1 MRVGIVDDSSKK
13 LLTSGYRL
21 EQVRKIILNG
31 IKANERRVKEGKM
44 PGGRKL
50 HRNAGEGSG
59 KRCRKKLLDK
69 SEWFK
74 SKKKSEEQ
82 EEQNAEQSHTK
93 SRARQN
99 VQKKLQGVQPGT
111 CLKTR
116 TVLFVEQTKGGGLAR
131 VIREVITRIEH
142 ILGYRIKVVE
152 RSGTSIRNAL
162 PNTNHGEDHTI
173 PLGRLQVQEV
183 R

>member
-1 MRVGIVDDSSKK
+1 
-13 LLTSGYRL
+13 
-21 EQVRKIILNG
+21 
-31 IKANERRVKEGKM
+31 M

-50 HRNAGEGSG
+50 HRNAGESSG

-82 EEQNAEQSHTK
+82 EKQNAEQSHTK
-93 SRARQN
+93 SRAMQN
-99 VQKKLQGVQPGT
+99 VQKRLQGGVVQPGT
-111 CLKTR
+111 GLKNR

-162 PNTNHGEDHTI
+162 PNTNPWAGKETWCMKMVAWSATLEL
-173 PLGRLQVQEV
+173 PKRES
-183 R
+183 